1 MPRLAQPVLPWLL
14 IPVLTGCAGHMPWQV
29 DEELNQRLAHCE
41 TRLATQQALNQSLL
55 LRQEELQAVLD
66 VRLDRLED
74 LLRDNSSTGK
84 ASDDV
89 ACAPPPPGE
98 KVVFGRLEWVSIQGV
113 EKRLKA
119 RIDTG
124 AATSSL
130 HAENIVEFERD
141 GKRWVRFTPDK
152 QSGAAALEAPIAR
165 YIRIRQASATG
176 TERRPVVTLPVTL
189 GRVSQAAEFSL
200 TDREQMLYPVLLGR
214 NFFMDIAVVDV
225 GRKFVES
232 GRRPQAAA
240 DDTR

>member
-1 MPRLAQPVLPWLL
+1 MPSTSRYLLPWLL
-14 IPVLTGCAGHMPWQV
+14 MPLLAGCAGHMPWQAN
-29 DEELNQRLAHCE
+29 EELNQRLARCE
-41 TRLATQQALNQSLL
+41 TRLGTQLELNQSLL
-55 LRQEELQAVLD
+55 LRQEELQADLD

-74 LLRDNSSTGK
+74 LLRDNGSTDK
-84 ASDDV
+84 ANADV
-89 ACAPPPPGE
+89 ACTTPPPGE

-176 TERRPVVTLPVTL
+176 TERRPVVTLPVKL
-189 GRVSQAAEFSL
+189 GRVTQPAEFSL

-214 NFFMDIAVVDV
+214 NFFMDIALVDV

-232 GRRPQAAA
+232 GQRPPPAA
-240 DDTR
+240 DDTP